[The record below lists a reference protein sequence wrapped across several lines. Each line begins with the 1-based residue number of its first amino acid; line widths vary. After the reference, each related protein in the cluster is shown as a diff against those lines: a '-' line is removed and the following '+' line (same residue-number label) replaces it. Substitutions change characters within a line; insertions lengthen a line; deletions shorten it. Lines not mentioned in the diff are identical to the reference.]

1 MTKQE
6 EQLLPEEEQVL
17 DFEEAKEMTVGQAV
31 RKHGEL
37 QAGVTDQDGL
47 LDRYIKQHRKDI
59 EAEKF
64 ETQQLAKKEMEA
76 ALKKAEK
83 EAAKKKAA
91 LEKAEKEAAALA
103 IHKKETPKPTP
114 ADVAEWEEE
123 PQGLSLKKQLI
134 IWSALAVTFV
144 GVLVTAYLWTKQETT
159 PQSTAATSTSSTT
172 TSSSKKAAEDAAF
185 TKLYATFFVDKEQT
199 KLKNSEFSK
208 VAELK
213 ALLDKIPA
221 DSEVYKQAK
230 EKYDRLEKA
239 IKALQD
245 LNGKFD
251 KPVIVDGRL
260 DTTALV
266 KPDVTLEAVAT
277 GLSEVDAEIA
287 SAVTFGR
294 SQQQAAASSASAQ
307 AAASQAA
314 TTEVATSQETTAPAA
329 TTSTGNDSL
338 YGMATPAG
346 VTLQRGVSRVA
357 YDQAKIDDAGN
368 PAWVFEAGVLETII
382 SISQQRGYISGND
395 YILEKVNIV
404 NGNGYYNLFKPDGT
418 YLFTINCKTGYFVG
432 NGAGNADDL
441 DF

>member
-1 MTKQE
+1 MTKKDE
-6 EQLLPEEEQVL
+6 HLLPEDEQVL

-37 QAGVTDQDGL
+37 QAGVTEEDGL

-103 IHKKETPKPTP
+103 IHKLEKAAP
-114 ADVAEWEEE
+114 AELPEWEEE
-123 PQGLSLKKQLI
+123 HQGLSLKKQLL
-134 IWSALAVTFV
+134 IWSVLAVTFV

-159 PQSTAATSTSSTT
+159 PKSTTSTSTSSTT
-172 TSSSKKAAEDAAF
+172 TSSSKKEAADAAF

-199 KLKNSEFSK
+199 KLKNSHFDK
-208 VAELK
+208 LGELK
-213 ALLDKIPA
+213 ALLDKLPA
-221 DSEVYKQAK
+221 DSEGYKKSK

-239 IKALQD
+239 IKAIQD

-260 DTTALV
+260 DTTATV

-307 AAASQAA
+307 VASQATNTEA
-314 TTEVATSQETTAPAA
+314 GASQGTTEPAVTAPTG
-329 TTSTGNDSL
+329 TTGSL
-338 YGMATPAG
+338 YGIAAPAG
-346 VTLQRGVSRVA
+346 VALQRDVSRVA

-368 PAWVFEAGVLETII
+368 PAWVFEDGVLETII
-382 SISQQRGYISGND
+382 SISQQRGYVSGND
-395 YILEKVNIV
+395 YILEKVTIV

-432 NGAGNADDL
+432 NGAGNADAL